1 MGRRQEDL
9 SLLLLF
15 NLVLDDMVLS
25 VGNPKRSTKKL
36 LELTNEFSMFVRY
49 NMDIQKSTVFLYTK
63 KKYVETKLKNTVTF
77 IIMSKKI
84 KYPRPH
90 CTS

>member
-25 VGNPKRSTKKL
+25 VENPKRSTKKL
-36 LELTNEFSMFVRY
+36 LELTNDFSMFVRY
-49 NMDIQKSTVFLYTK
+49 NIDIQKSIVFLHTNNEQYA
-63 KKYVETKLKNTVTF
+63 N
-77 IIMSKKI
+77 KI
-84 KYPRPH
+84 KK
-90 CTS
+90 T